1 MTKEQYKEK
10 LINRITELMDEDN
23 TLLNIVLGPRVKNDH
38 REWYLAV
45 HEQREVVQKE
55 MDRLKLILNTL

>member
-23 TLLNIVLGPRVKNDH
+23 TLLNIVLGPRAKNSNTD
-38 REWYLAV
+38 WYIAV

-55 MDRLKLILNTL
+55 MDRLKLVLKTL